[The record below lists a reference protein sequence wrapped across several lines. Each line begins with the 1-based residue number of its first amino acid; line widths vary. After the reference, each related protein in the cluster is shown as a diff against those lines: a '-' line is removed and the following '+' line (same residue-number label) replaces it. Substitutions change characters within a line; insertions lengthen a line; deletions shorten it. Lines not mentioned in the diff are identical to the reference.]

1 MRKILVALGVGVGLG
16 LSCPAASSI
25 QNFSAASNDRFANQA
40 AFIGSGLDWSGVGRS
55 SDGRWATML
64 TATVFLS
71 ANHYHPG
78 IGSSLSFY
86 PGNDPGAAAATRM
99 VTGGQ
104 RIGTSDLWVGFLNM
118 ALPTAIAGYD
128 FSRVAVTEANFVS
141 SALCDQSVF
150 MGGVTPTATGYGAVT
165 ATVQTVGENRL
176 EGFIEDATDTSLSAV
191 GDVLVTAQNQ
201 ALDALYGYTLSG
213 FEAQLNGGDS
223 GSPLMLVVDGRLML
237 AGDAA
242 HQTPPFLGQGMC
254 AAIRDV
260 SNLAWKLEA
269 VLRGC
274 ADDALLDT
282 YESERSP
289 HVKAFIDLAVKL
301 GDIIQTTDPQ
311 AARERDAK
319 FKAGQPEIFQF
330 PTPRLGPGVWQ
341 GELAPVAQVFPQPT
355 LANGHLLDTLLG
367 LNFAVLGEDTVL
379 AKVSEETRERWQAQ
393 GVVTVPAR
401 DPEVK
406 AWLDQQGVRAV
417 LLRPDR
423 YILGVAQNSA
433 DLDRISA
440 LLPAAGAL
448 AHGC

>member
-1 MRKILVALGVGVGLG
+1 MAAMRKILVALGVGVGLG

-237 AGDAA
+237 AGIAWAVGTADIGPDPTHPVNRPVSVFTYTGSYAA
-242 HQTPPFLGQGMC
+242 
-254 AAIRDV
+254 
-260 SNLAWKLEA
+260 
-269 VLRGC
+269 
-274 ADDALLDT
+274 
-282 YESERSP
+282 
-289 HVKAFIDLAVKL
+289 
-301 GDIIQTTDPQ
+301 DILPLI
-311 AARERDAK
+311 
-319 FKAGQPEIFQF
+319 PE
-330 PTPRLGPGVWQ
+330 PAT
-341 GELAPVAQVFPQPT
+341 ACM
-355 LANGHLLDTLLG
+355 TLL
-367 LNFAVLGEDTVL
+367 A
-379 AKVSEETRERWQAQ
+379 
-393 GVVTVPAR
+393 
-401 DPEVK
+401 
-406 AWLDQQGVRAV
+406 AV
-417 LLRPDR
+417 LL
-423 YILGVAQNSA
+423 
-433 DLDRISA
+433 
-440 LLPAAGAL
+440 AARRRRCASS
-448 AHGC
+448 